1 MEKYTWIT
9 GDHEI
14 NLYYY
19 TYIYIYYIYYITNQT
34 GILSSI
40 PGQVAM
46 WHLCQKGRTSPF
58 LHDYRG
64 VAAEADRLSM
74 RELSTEIS
82 PEIFEVS

>member
-1 MEKYTWIT
+1 MSVGENINLFREKEGRIQKMEKYTWIT

-46 WHLCQKGRTSPF
+46 
-58 LHDYRG
+58 
-64 VAAEADRLSM
+64 
-74 RELSTEIS
+74 
-82 PEIFEVS
+82 